1 MSKSSQLF
9 LASSV
14 ADNRLALEQNGNIRL
29 LTLVTI
35 VYLPLTL
42 ATVRHLLISKYR
54 RSLTASSPFTG

>member
-1 MSKSSQLF
+1 MSDFPQLF

-42 ATVRHLLISKYR
+42 ATVRHLLTSK
-54 RSLTASSPFTG
+54 